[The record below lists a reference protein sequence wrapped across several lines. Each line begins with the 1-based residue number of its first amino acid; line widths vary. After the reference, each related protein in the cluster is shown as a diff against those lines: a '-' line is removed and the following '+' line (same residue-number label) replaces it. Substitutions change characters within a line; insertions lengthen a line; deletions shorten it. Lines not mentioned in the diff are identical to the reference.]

1 MCYRPWSGS
10 AEAEP
15 FDGGRQG
22 TQDATGMPGCLRGC
36 GLDRARQFR
45 PHSAGPKVTALRASL
60 QHHHVC
66 CFLRPAAT
74 ALRFLRMQSRL
85 ACDGDGSAVAANAVP
100 AGCDSDG
107 SPVAANA
114 APASCDGDGSA
125 VAANAVPT
133 GCDGDGSTVAAMP
146 QKRYALCHTVTPG
159 PLCPRLPTRWWR
171 CTDSTFSSLQR

>member
-1 MCYRPWSGS
+1 VCYRPWSGS

-15 FDGGRQG
+15 FDGGHQG

-60 QHHHVC
+60 HHHHVC

-85 ACDGDGSAVAANAVP
+85 AVTATALRLLRMQSRLAVTATALRLLRTQSRRAVT
-100 AGCDSDG
+100 A
-107 SPVAANA
+107 
-114 APASCDGDGSA
+114 
-125 VAANAVPT
+125 T
-133 GCDGDGSTVAAMP
+133 
-146 QKRYALCHTVTPG
+146 ALRLL
-159 PLCPRLPTRWWR
+159 LCPRNAMRYAIR
-171 CTDSTFSSLQR
+171 